1 MRVAD
6 LESSMTMRELID
18 WQRFEAMHEPLPDR
32 LADIHVAMLAAIIV
46 NLARA
51 PDAMPA
57 RPADF
62 LVIRDRVGE
71 LPPDD
76 GLSEIDRQMMNW
88 RGG

>member
-1 MRVAD
+1 MGVAD
-6 LESSMTMRELID
+6 LESSMTMRELLD

-32 LADIHVAMLAAIIV
+32 LADIHVATLAAIIV

-62 LVIRDRVGE
+62 FVIRDRE
-71 LPPDD
+71 PLPPDD
-76 GLSEIDRQMMNW
+76 GLSEIDRQMLNW

>member
-1 MRVAD
+1 
-6 LESSMTMRELID
+6 
-18 WQRFEAMHEPLPDR
+18 
-32 LADIHVAMLAAIIV
+32 MLAAIIV

-62 LVIRDRVGE
+62 LVIRDRVFE